1 LKVVGREDAQVS
13 KLAANHRH
21 VRVLGSSRFEARSLV
36 FMNGIRL
43 RTKFLLSLVIVS
55 ATLTIATLL
64 AVQHAVQEDVRVGIE
79 RDLQNSVS
87 AFRNF
92 ETQREWTLERSVAL
106 LADLPTVRAMMTT
119 HDPATIQDAS
129 RDLWHL
135 AGSDLLL
142 LADGSGKVVA
152 LQAASRE
159 LTIRQGQEFF
169 PQIVQRE
176 ETRHWWYVDGHL
188 YEVFLQDIYFGS
200 ASDQRVLGYLVLGY
214 EIDDRFARELSR
226 ISASEVVFRYQDS
239 IVRSTLKPAQEEELL
254 RVAPHNTG
262 GKLDAAPLRLG
273 DERFLATSVEFPSP
287 AGPPVNLWVLK
298 SFDQA
303 TAFLRSL
310 NELLL
315 ALGLAAVLV
324 GTLLVFVISHTF
336 TRPLDNLV
344 AGVRAL
350 EKGDYNYP
358 LAARGGDEVAEVTG
372 AFNRMRTNLQK
383 TQRELLD
390 AERLATIG
398 RMASSISHDLRHS
411 LAAVMANAEFLCE
424 TKLTAA
430 QREDLYSEI
439 RIAVNQMTEL
449 IESLLEFSRT
459 RESLRPSYGD
469 VRSAVERAIQA
480 VRAHPEFQKIRIRV
494 TTEGSAEGW
503 FDFKK
508 LERAF
513 QNLLLNAC
521 EAVPGDSGQ
530 VEIKLRR
537 VGEKLE
543 IRVVDDGPGI
553 AEAVRGRLFEPFIS
567 HGKENGTGMGLTVV
581 QKILQDH
588 GGEVRVEQTSAS
600 GTTFRIDIPLSPV
613 PENVLAAKHAI

>member
-1 LKVVGREDAQVS
+1 MRSAGGS
-13 KLAANHRH
+13 KLK
-21 VRVLGSSRFEARSLV
+21 ARGFFL
-36 FMNGIRL
+36 MNGIRL
-43 RTKFLLSLVIVS
+43 RTKFLLSLVAVS
-55 ATLTIATLL
+55 ATLTFATLL
-64 AVQHAVQEDVRVGIE
+64 VVRHTVQQQEREAIE

-87 AFRNF
+87 AFHNF
-92 ETQREWTLERSVAL
+92 QTQREWTLERSVAL

-152 LQAASRE
+152 LQAAPKEITVRH
-159 LTIRQGQEFF
+159 GQAFF
-169 PQIVQRE
+169 PRIVSQE
-176 ETRHWWYVDGHL
+176 ETRHWWYVEGHL

-200 ASDQRVLGYLVLGY
+200 VSDHRVLGYLVLGY
-214 EIDDRFARELSR
+214 EIDDRFAHELSR
-226 ISASEVVFRYQDS
+226 MAASDIVFRYGDA
-239 IVRSTLKPAQEEELL
+239 IVRSTLKPVQEAEFLHAVPRGEQGTKLEPDQIKLGEE
-254 RVAPHNTG
+254 RY
-262 GKLDAAPLRLG
+262 
-273 DERFLATSVEFPSP
+273 LATSVDLPSP
-287 AGPPVNLWVLK
+287 GAPGLSLWVLK

-310 NELLL
+310 NEVLL
-315 ALGLAAVLV
+315 ALGLTAVLV
-324 GTLLVFVISHTF
+324 GSLLVYLISHTF

-350 EKGDYNYP
+350 EHGDYAYP
-358 LAARGGDEVAEVTG
+358 LEARGGDEVAEVTA
-372 AFNRMRTNLQK
+372 AFDRMRSNLER

-411 LAAVMANAEFLCE
+411 LSAVVANAEFLCE
-424 TKLTAA
+424 GQLTLA
-430 QREDLYSEI
+430 QREDLYAEI
-439 RIAVNQMTEL
+439 RVAVNQMTDL

-469 VRSAVERAIQA
+469 VRSVVDRAVQD
-480 VRAHPEFQKIRIRV
+480 VRAHPEFQRIQIR
-494 TTEGSAEGW
+494 TNSDGPTEGW

-508 LERAF
+508 LERALL
-513 QNLLLNAC
+513 NLLLNAC
-521 EAVPGDSGQ
+521 EAVPHEAGRIDVLVRGTGED
-530 VEIKLRR
+530 VEIR
-537 VGEKLE
+537 
-543 IRVVDDGPGI
+543 IADNGPGI
-553 AEAVRGRLFEPFIS
+553 ADAVRERLFEPFVS

-588 GGEVRVEQTSAS
+588 GGDVMVEQTSTS
-600 GTTFRIDIPLSPV
+600 GTTFRIHIPLNPA
-613 PENVLAAKHAI
+613 PESVLAAKHGGQI